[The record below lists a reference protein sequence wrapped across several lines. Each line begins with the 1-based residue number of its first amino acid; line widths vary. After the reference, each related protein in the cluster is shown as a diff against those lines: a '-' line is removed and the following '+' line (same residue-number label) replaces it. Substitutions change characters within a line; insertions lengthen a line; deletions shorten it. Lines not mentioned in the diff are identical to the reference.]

1 MFRGAALYVRPKT
14 LPYDLLRLPSLSF
27 MKLFPVIAI
36 LVFTSSV
43 IAQSG
48 RHATPPLPT
57 PSPEQKP
64 VEAPLRNPSTEQTP
78 QVTAEKNQDYRCTD
92 DGTLARILDSESGN
106 DKGFLPKEVDTRA
119 EVTSRPNPKY
129 TREARRAGVQGNVV
143 LKVLLGSKGDIG
155 RVRVARR
162 LPFGL
167 TETAIEAACQI
178 KFKPAIKDSQA
189 VAQWFTVE
197 YTFRLADSSILRP

>member
-1 MFRGAALYVRPKT
+1 MCAPK
-14 LPYDLLRLPSLSF
+14 LCVYDLLRLTSLTF

-48 RHATPPLPT
+48 RHATPPALPT

-64 VEAPLRNPSTEQTP
+64 VEAPLRTPSTEQTP
-78 QVTAEKNQDYRCTD
+78 QVTAEKNQEYRCTD
-92 DGTLARILDSESGN
+92 DGTLARILESASSN

-129 TREARRAGVQGNVV
+129 TREARRAGVQGYVV
-143 LKVLLGSKGDIG
+143 LKVLLASKGDIG
-155 RVRVARR
+155 RVRVVRR

-178 KFKPAIKDSQA
+178 KFKPAIKDGQA